1 MTWINTAPL
10 MAGGL
15 TLLFALA
22 YALSSGTSVTGK
34 WTGPIFLCALFFGF
48 SVYAGVNEG
57 ATGFWPEHIRNLW
70 GNQIWF
76 DLLLA
81 ASVGLYLLVP
91 KARSL
96 GINPLPWAV
105 LTVATGS
112 IGLLAF
118 LGFVLWKQERVG
130 QPSAN
135 PSQSTGS
142 SSNNPTANS

>member
-10 MAGGL
+10 IAGAA
-15 TLLFALA
+15 TLLFAIV
-22 YALSSGTSVTGK
+22 YSLSSSTNPKGK
-34 WTGPIFLCALFFGF
+34 WIIPAVLSFLFLSF
-48 SVYAGVNEG
+48 SVYAGMNEG
-57 ATGFWPEHIRNLW
+57 PTGFWPEHIRNLW

-81 ASVGLYLLVP
+81 ASVALFLLIP
-91 KARSL
+91 KAKSL

-118 LGFVLWKQERVG
+118 LAFVLWKEEQLKT
-130 QPSAN
+130 N
-135 PSQSTGS
+135 
-142 SSNNPTANS
+142 

>member
-1 MTWINTAPL
+1 MTWINTAPVI
-10 MAGGL
+10 AGVA

-22 YALSSGTSVTGK
+22 YSLSSGTAPKGK
-34 WTGPIFLCALFFGF
+34 WMMPFFLSVLFLGF
-48 SVYAGVNEG
+48 SVYAGLSEG
-57 ATGFWPEHIRNLW
+57 ATGFWPEHIRHLW

-81 ASVGLYLLVP
+81 ASVGLFLLVP
-91 KARSL
+91 KAKSL

-118 LGFVLWKQERVG
+118 LAFVLWTQEHG
-130 QPSAN
+130 GHNAA
-135 PSQSTGS
+135 G
-142 SSNNPTANS
+142 